1 MSMTASNF
9 LDDAPPSSKSEA
21 TVISSEDSLKTRVS
35 SEQVLARFVVHT
47 QLSEVAPSAI
57 QTIKWVLLA
66 VIGTGVAGAWE
77 EGIAELRGLLVD
89 RGGKAEASSLVFGDA
104 LPASSAAQLNGAM
117 CRALDYCDA
126 MAPGPHFGSAIVPAA
141 FAIAQSMGACSGRQM
156 LEALVVGAEIGARF
170 NLSERMYDG
179 FDPTGIAAVF
189 AATATAGRLLK
200 LDELQMVNAL
210 ALAFNRC
217 GGSFQSHVD
226 GSLAVRLVQGFVAE
240 TGVWC
245 AQMAARGLTGPKNFL
260 DGHYGYRHL
269 YAKGLRDSASF
280 TDGLKERWLLE
291 TIVFKKYPS
300 CGVTQGVTNQTLEII
315 AELALR
321 PDDLEYAEVR
331 MPPYATKLVGTPF
344 VMGDNPRV
352 NAQFSAQYCVAN
364 AIWRRAS
371 KLDHFRPDAIRDA
384 GLQALIAK
392 VKVIADPG
400 MDVRGHSS
408 VDLLIRTHDGRSG
421 QRSYDVSPGFPG
433 SGLGAAEH
441 EERFEDCLA
450 YASAR
455 RRDALDCANES
466 KPEGV
471 STVAEKP
478 LSELG
483 LSLESIL
490 ASINRLEY
498 LPDVVPLWASIR

>member
-1 MSMTASNF
+1 MITQDS
-9 LDDAPPSSKSEA
+9 PSPA
-21 TVISSEDSLKTRVS
+21 THFANTDMSSEI
-35 SEQVLARFVVHT
+35 QLARFVVHT
-47 QLSEVAPSAI
+47 SLAEVPTSAL
-57 QTIKWVLLA
+57 QTIKWVLVA

-77 EGIAELRGLLVD
+77 EGIAELRSLLVE
-89 RGGKAEASSLVFGDA
+89 RGGKPEATSLLFGDA
-104 LPASSAAQLNGAM
+104 LPATSAAQLNATM

-141 FAIAQSMGACSGRQM
+141 FALAQARGGCSGVAL

-179 FDPTGIAAVF
+179 FDPTGIAGVF
-189 AATATAGRLLK
+189 AATATASRLMALN
-200 LDELQMVNAL
+200 EVQTVNAL

-280 TDGLKERWLLE
+280 TEGLKTRWLLE

-300 CGVTQGVTNQTLEII
+300 CGVTQGVTNQALELI
-315 AELALR
+315 AELNLQ
-321 PDDLEYAEVR
+321 PGDLDYAEVR
-331 MPPYATKLVGTPF
+331 MPPYAAKLVGTPF

-364 AIWRRAS
+364 AIWRRSS
-371 KLDHFRPDAIRDA
+371 KLNHFRPTAIAEA
-384 GLQALIAK
+384 GLQALVAR

-400 MDVRGHSS
+400 MDLRGHSA
-408 VDLLIRTHDGRSG
+408 VDLKLRSRDGRTAR
-421 QRSYDVSPGFPG
+421 RSYDVSPGFPG
-433 SGLGAAEH
+433 RGLSAAEH
-441 EERFEDCLA
+441 QARFEDCMA

-455 RRDALDCANES
+455 ALEAGESGTESAWRTGALLDAVNTIQQQAN
-466 KPEGV
+466 
-471 STVAEKP
+471 
-478 LSELG
+478 
-483 LSLESIL
+483 
-490 ASINRLEY
+490 
-498 LPDVVPLWASIR
+498 VVPFWASIR